1 MDFYRAAVRPVLF
14 SCDAEW
20 SHYAT
25 MAVCR
30 TLSRSNTILKLLE
43 RQFAV
48 DDSRLATMIAGLT
61 FDSPVGLAGGCDK
74 NGVAVDVMSR
84 LGFGFVEIGSVSER
98 PSAGNRV
105 RPRIWR
111 LPADE
116 GLRVYYGCPSD
127 GAAVVAARLQAC
139 RSRVPVGIN
148 LVETNTGQLVTA
160 EQAADELALAIPRF
174 AGLADYIVL
183 NLACPNMPHG
193 RGGLFDASEKLD
205 YLLQSIGRNAPLPP
219 LFLKLTP
226 PGDAQDPRVI
236 DPILEVVDAYDFV
249 KGFILN
255 IPNPDP
261 RGTLR
266 TPAATLDR
274 MRGGITGPSLRR
286 PANAA
291 IAAWY
296 RRIDRTRH
304 VLIGTGGISSA
315 EDAYA
320 TIALGASLVQLYT
333 ALVYR
338 GPGLVHEINAGLCRL
353 LARDGFRNVG
363 EAVGSA
369 NPVAPQRHLSNRAT
383 SSTCAE

>member
-1 MDFYRAAVRPVLF
+1 MDLYRVAVRPFLF

-20 SHYAT
+20 SHHAT
-25 MAVCR
+25 MAFCR
-30 TLSRSNTILKLLE
+30 MLSRSDAVLKLLE

-48 DDSRLATMIAGLT
+48 DGSRLATTVAGLKL
-61 FDSPVGLAGGCDK
+61 DSPVGLAGGCDK

-98 PSAGNRV
+98 PSDGNRA
-105 RPRIWR
+105 RPRLWR

-127 GAAVVAARLQAC
+127 GAAVVAARLQEC
-139 RSRVPVGIN
+139 RPCVPVGIN

-160 EQAADELALAIPRF
+160 EQAADELALTITRF
-174 AGLADYIVL
+174 VGLADYIVL

-193 RGGLFDASEKLD
+193 RGGLFDAPEKLD
-205 YLLQSIGRNAPLPP
+205 YLLQSIGRSGPLPP

-226 PGDAQDPRVI
+226 AGDAEDARVI
-236 DPILEVVDAYDFV
+236 DPILETVDAYDFV

-261 RGTLR
+261 HGTLC
-266 TPAATLDR
+266 TPATVLDR

-286 PANAA
+286 PTNAA

-296 RRIDRTRH
+296 RRIDRKRH
-304 VLIGTGGISSA
+304 VLIGTGGIGSA
-315 EDAYA
+315 EDAYE
-320 TIALGASLVQLYT
+320 TIKLGASLVQLYT

-338 GPGLVHEINAGLCRL
+338 GPGLVREINAGLARL
-353 LARDGFRNVG
+353 LERDGLSNIG
-363 EAVGSA
+363 EAVGIANRESSSSA
-369 NPVAPQRHLSNRAT
+369 FSDRAVVQP
-383 SSTCAE
+383 